1 MKRVNVAICGFG
13 RIGQQ
18 IAELL
23 LNRSTYYK
31 QNIKLMPV

>member
-1 MKRVNVAICGFG
+1 MKRINVAICGFG

-23 LNRSTYYK
+23 LNR
-31 QNIKLMPV
+31 